1 MLRFLCRLTASM
13 WAAWLAWRFVGEL
26 TRGDPQCLKFRLALP
41 ASIKIG
47 KVTVTR
53 DA

>member
-1 MLRFLCRLTASM
+1 MLRFFCRATSAA

-26 TRGDPQCLKFRLALP
+26 TRGDPLCLKFRFAVP
-41 ASIKIG
+41 ATIRIG